1 MATLRQA
8 LKLIRAKAKPDQL
21 EGMARFGIVGEGRLG
36 LSVPDM
42 RQIAKELGKDHAL
55 ALELWKTGI
64 PDARIVAALIDDPRQ
79 VTEAQMDEW
88 VVGLNSWD
96 VCDQVCVTLF
106 DKTPFAWKKVV
117 IWSERDEE
125 FVKRAAFALLAGL
138 AWHNKDA
145 RDADFIKLL
154 PVIKRAATDDRNFV
168 KKAVNWALR
177 HIGKRNA
184 KLNKAATKTAKE
196 IQKMDSKTA
205 RWIASD
211 ALRELASEAVQNR
224 F

>member
-8 LKLIRAKAKPDQL
+8 LKMIRAKAKPDQL
-21 EGMARFGIVGEGRLG
+21 AGMARFGIVGEGRLG

-55 ALELWKTGI
+55 AVEVWRTGI

-96 VCDQVCVTLF
+96 VCDQVCLTLF

-117 IWSERDEE
+117 DWSEREEE

-138 AWHNKDA
+138 AWHDKSAPDEK
-145 RDADFIKLL
+145 FVELL
-154 PVIKRAATDDRNFV
+154 PVIKDAATDDRNFV

-184 KLNKAATKTAKE
+184 KLNKAAIRTAKD
-196 IQKMDSKTA
+196 IQKIDSKTA

-211 ALRELASEAVQNR
+211 AIRELTSDAVQNR